1 MSEFL
6 EKRSIISGVGISR
19 IGRRTGIPG
28 IELTTE
34 AARHA
39 IADAG
44 LTTDDIDGIT
54 TMGDTPLGI
63 AEQALEIQSSYRGGG
78 YDKGG
83 LLSPVMQACF
93 AVATGKARHVLV
105 YRTVQMMG
113 GSILPPK
120 QQTGRSA
127 ATRQPARA
135 PHDSP
140 MADAPSL
147 LANHAYGASNWLG
160 MHCQRHMHDYG
171 TTREQLG
178 WLAVTSRRYA
188 ALNPLAAYREPM
200 TLDDYLNAR
209 WVSTPFCLFDCDVPV
224 DGSIAVVVS
233 RADYAPDCPHGAVRV
248 DALGGDSQG
257 GWYDRPDYPKMAS
270 VDAAAEM
277 WRRTELEPSDVDTAQ
292 LYDGFTFITLAWL
305 EALGL
310 CGEGE
315 SGPFLEGGQR
325 IWLDGELPLN
335 TYGGQLSAGRMHGYW
350 ILHEACVQLRG
361 EGGDRQIPSRPEVA
375 VVAAGGGPFAGCML
389 LTR

>member
-1 MSEFL
+1 VSEPF
-6 EKRSIISGVGISR
+6 EKRAIISGIGISR

-34 AARHA
+34 AARQA

-44 LTTDDIDGIT
+44 LTMADIDGVT
-54 TMGDTPLGI
+54 TMGDTPL
-63 AEQALEIQSSYRGGG
+63 AEALATLEINAHYRGGG

-93 AVATGKARHVLV
+93 AVATGRARHVLV

-113 GSILPPK
+113 GSILPGKNQVPE
-120 QQTGRSA
+120 
-127 ATRQPARA
+127 RQGPPPRISS
-135 PHDSP
+135 DSP
-140 MADAPSL
+140 MADTPSL
-147 LANHAYGASNWLG
+147 LANHAYAASNWLA
-160 MHCQRHMHDYG
+160 MHCRRHMHLYG

-188 ALNPLAAYREPM
+188 ALNPLAAYRDAM
-200 TLDDYLNAR
+200 TMDDYLGAR
-209 WVSTPFCLFDCDVPV
+209 WVSEPFGLLDCDVPV

-233 RADYAPDCPHGAVRV
+233 SADYAADCPSQPLRV
-248 DALGGDSQG
+248 EAIGGGSSG

-277 WRRTELEPSDVDTAQ
+277 WQRTSLKPADVDTAQ
-292 LYDGFTFITLAWL
+292 LYDGFTFLTLAWL

-310 CGEGE
+310 CGDGE
-315 SGPFLEGGQR
+315 AGPFVEGGDR
-325 IWLDGELPLN
+325 IWLDGALPLN

-350 ILHEACVQLRG
+350 VLHEACTQLRG
-361 EGGDRQIPSRPEVA
+361 DGGQRQIPQVPKVA

-389 LTR
+389 LTRP